1 MGEAIIVM
9 NNEDGITLT
18 QVLILLVIILVIC
31 AISTYIFNQHI
42 KTEGETSIKANMLV
56 IQGKCNVSKEKAD
69 IVSTQEQTNTTGNKV
84 EIAEE
89 ESKIYGQK
97 ISEIKDSDEI
107 IKAFLPLG
115 ILNESEYDSYYALSD
130 SDLQSLKVDFI
141 NEKGA
146 YYLVNYDTGEVIYT
160 LGIDDIYKLSDMING
175 VDINRNAV
183 VEEEPEET
191 DEATEDTGE
200 STETQTTE

>member
-1 MGEAIIVM
+1 MRR
-9 NNEDGITLT
+9 EDGITLT
-18 QVLILLVIILVIC
+18 QVLILLVIILIIC

-69 IVSTQEQTNTTGNKV
+69 IVSTQEQTNTNGNKV

-89 ESKIYGQK
+89 ESRIYGQK

-107 IKAFLPLG
+107 VKKFLELNIIK
-115 ILNESEYDSYYALSD
+115 EEEYERYYVLSD
-130 SDLQSLKVDFI
+130 SDLEGLKVDFL

-146 YYLVNYDTGEVIYT
+146 YYVVNYETGEVIYT
-160 LGIDDIYKLSDMING
+160 LGIDGKYKVSEMVND
-175 VDINRNAV
+175 VEVTTA
-183 VEEEPEET
+183 VEEVTTEET
-191 DEATEDTGE
+191 ETEE
-200 STETQTTE
+200 TTEGTDTAE